1 MLLLIFVYGIEKQS
15 AVNFDSSLKHLLCIC
30 ETRSTKHLNI
40 FESTF
45 YAADQAKIFATRDK
59 LKENLRL

>member
-15 AVNFDSSLKHLLCIC
+15 AVYFDSSLKHLLFIC
-30 ETRSTKHLNI
+30 ETRSTKHLII

-45 YAADQAKIFATRDK
+45 CAADQAKIFATRDK

>member
-1 MLLLIFVYGIEKQS
+1 MLLLIFVYGIEEQS

-30 ETRSTKHLNI
+30 EIRPTKHLNI

-45 YAADQAKIFATRDK
+45 CAADQAKIFATRDK
-59 LKENLRL
+59 LKENLKL